1 MNFIKRTISFI
12 ELGNRLKKLSPDA
25 YDQIIE
31 KATYKNPWFTAENIN
46 LSLKGL
52 INYLEEEKINA
63 WLDHYKLKD
72 SPKRKIGVVMA
83 GNIPLVGIHDFI
95 CILLSGHKIIAK
107 LSSQD
112 DVLIPFIA
120 KELIKIEPKFKP
132 QIEFVDQLKGI
143 DAVIATGSD
152 NTSRYFKYYF
162 GKYPN
167 IIRKNR
173 TSIGI
178 LDGNESKEDLKNLGD
193 DIFSYFGLGCRN
205 VSKLFLPGSIS
216 IEDIIPHFQDYKSIQ
231 DHNKY
236 HNNYFY
242 NKSILLVNQT
252 EHFDSEFA
260 LFQENENLA
269 SPISMIYF
277 EYYKDIEQLK
287 NKLSHLNNKIQ
298 CKVSN
303 IEAITDKVAFGKA
316 QMPEIWDY
324 ADNIDTMDFLLNL

>member
-12 ELGNRLKKLSPDA
+12 ELGNRLKNLSPEA

-31 KATYKNPWFTAENIN
+31 KAIYKNPWFTAENIK
-46 LSLKGL
+46 LALTGI
-52 INYLEEEKINA
+52 INYLQEEKINS
-63 WLDHYKLKD
+63 WLDHYDLKD
-72 SPKRKIGVVMA
+72 NPKKNIGVVMA
-83 GNIPLVGIHDFI
+83 GNIPMVGIHDFI
-95 CILLSGHKIIAK
+95 CILLSGHKIMAK

-112 DVLIPFIA
+112 EVLIPFIA
-120 KELIKIEPKFKP
+120 NELVKIEPKFKS
-132 QIEFVDQLKGI
+132 QIDFVDQLKGI
-143 DAVIATGSD
+143 DAAIATGSD

-173 TSIGI
+173 TSIAI
-178 LDGNESKEDLKNLGD
+178 LDGNESQENLRNLGR

-205 VSKLFLPGSIS
+205 VSKLFLPRSIL
-216 IEDIIPHFQDYKSIQ
+216 IEDIIPHFEDYKLIG

-236 HNNYFY
+236 NNNYFY

-252 EHFDSEFA
+252 EHFDSGFA

-269 SPISMIYF
+269 SPISMIYY

-287 NKLSHLNNKIQ
+287 NNLSLLDDKIQ

-303 IEAITDKVAFGKA
+303 MDTIPDKVVFGKA